1 MNKFVSR
8 SLATLAFILV
18 CASGVF
24 LLLSLSSN
32 SDEHAP
38 TAYYF
43 GITAGAVLSGCL
55 SWVARAVFLKVIPK
69 DLPNNS
75 K

>member
-24 LLLSLSSN
+24 LLLSLSSI

-38 TAYYF
+38 TALYF
-43 GITAGAVLSGCL
+43 GITAGTLTTGCL
-55 SWVARAVFLKVIPK
+55 LWVARAVFQKVIPR